1 MKIEIV
7 SDVVCPWCVVGYKQL
22 ELALAQCN
30 IEAEIYWQPFELNPN
45 MPAEGQDLQEHIVE
59 KYGITKEQSGEN
71 RDRLVAVGEP
81 LGIMFNFSSDSRMVN
96 TFKAHQL
103 LHWAGTQSHQKE
115 HQLKLALFQAYFTDQ
130 LDLNDDDALLALVEN
145 ASLDKD
151 AAIEV
156 LNNETYS
163 TPVRERQK
171 TWTDRGISGVPAM
184 VFCEKYLITGA
195 QGVDNYVAILN
206 QITDELPIA

>member
-30 IEAEIYWQPFELNPN
+30 IDAEIYWQPFELNPN

-81 LGIMFNFSSDSRMVN
+81 LGITFNFSSDSRMVN

-103 LHWAGTQSHQKE
+103 LHWAGTQSYHKE

-130 LDLNDDDALLALVEN
+130 LDINDNDALLASVEN

-156 LNNETYS
+156 LKNETYS

-184 VFCEKYLITGA
+184 IFCEKYLITGA

-206 QITDELPIA
+206 QITDELSNA